1 MVKDLARKVGRFEE
15 TGLIEK
21 KGEGINK
28 TDDGDGIR

>member
-1 MVKDLARKVGRFEE
+1 MVKDLARKVGCFEE

-28 TDDGDGIR
+28 TDNGDGIR